1 MDPLS
6 SVPSLLAYSVEDA
19 AELLS
24 ISRRQ
29 LYRHVRAG
37 ELVKCKSGSRTVI
50 QRVELVRFLRR
61 QRAAGTAP
69 PDAA

>member
-29 LYRHVRAG
+29 LYRHLAAG
-37 ELVKCKSGSRTVI
+37 ELVRTKFGSRTVI
-50 QRVELVRFLRR
+50 QRVELVRFARR
-61 QRAAGTAP
+61 QRAAVRP